1 MRSAR
6 ASGSANDR
14 IHEQDKAGSEE
25 NVNLRVRTL
34 TIGLLAGALLL
45 VFGMARVSAAA
56 EARCVDPYT
65 VKKRPFALEGAIVL
79 EGLPKG
85 RADLLPEPQD
95 YEWNIAPNQAWVT
108 GHGKAMYLVCRY
120 KGLRKAVNLQI
131 PRDAT
136 ACRVEQTGEGIA
148 ASCTPPVIVAR
159 DRNAKD
165 ERQAANGTNQDQH

>member
-1 MRSAR
+1 MVR
-6 ASGSANDR
+6 
-14 IHEQDKAGSEE
+14 
-25 NVNLRVRTL
+25 NV
-34 TIGLLAGALLL
+34 G
-45 VFGMARVSAAA
+45 AA
-56 EARCVDPYT
+56 EAKVNNRMCASK
-65 VKKRPFALEGAIVL
+65 VKLVGELLLLMLAIPSGVAASEVSCPDTYKIKSKPFALEGAIVL

-136 ACRVEQTGEGIA
+136 ACRVEETGEGIA
-148 ASCTPPVIVAR
+148 AACTLPVIVAR